1 MGTETINLQNVQQQL
16 SFLIEKVTKIESNI
30 EEIHQDLHQV
40 KPEYIE
46 KLKEIE
52 KKKGKS
58 FTSSKAFLHY
68 IEHEL

>member
-1 MGTETINLQNVQQQL
+1 MGTEVINLQNVQQQL

-46 KLKEIE
+46 KLKEI
-52 KKKGKS
+52 KKGKTHH
-58 FTSSKAFLHY
+58 FSSKDDFKAFLENE
-68 IEHEL
+68 I